1 MRSRAVH
8 TRKELAMRVVRGI
21 EKTAGVMS
29 ILVGM
34 CGMDSANLLY
44 PVGLLIVGSILTALG
59 MREERG
65 LHFA

>member
-1 MRSRAVH
+1 M
-8 TRKELAMRVVRGI
+8 KVVRSI
-21 EKTAGVMS
+21 EKATGVMS

-59 MREERG
+59 MRKERG